1 MQEWVFL
8 VNVCV
13 SGSQDELILLGRS
26 EGRIA
31 GCWTCTS
38 IMGRKVLSTLK
49 MMLMANIA
57 LMERP
62 GVPRVHVDAS
72 PLRPQITISGSSS
85 SDELMLSMGF

>member
-1 MQEWVFL
+1 
-8 VNVCV
+8 
-13 SGSQDELILLGRS
+13 
-26 EGRIA
+26 
-31 GCWTCTS
+31 
-38 IMGRKVLSTLK
+38 MGRKVLSTLK